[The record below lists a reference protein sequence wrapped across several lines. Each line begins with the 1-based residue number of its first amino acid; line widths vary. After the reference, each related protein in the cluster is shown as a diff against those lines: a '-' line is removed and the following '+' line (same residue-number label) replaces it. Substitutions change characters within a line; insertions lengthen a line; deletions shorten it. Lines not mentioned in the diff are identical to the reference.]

1 MIALKLFFATYG
13 KWFKL
18 GAWALLAV
26 MVLSAWLYVS
36 HLQNTRDSALKEV
49 AGLQKTLDDERT
61 AAKALAD
68 AKVETAN
75 AASTVAATQVVQKK
89 REIEQGS
96 QDLKREISNV
106 YAQKLVTTPNDA
118 AQAATASAFGGA
130 ESSLQQYPKISVG
143 GTQVRGVG
151 GFVEP
156 AGSCFGGDFGRLWNA
171 ANASAGG
178 VSSATAP

>member
-13 KWFKL
+13 KWFKF
-18 GAWALLAV
+18 GAWALLVV

-68 AKVETAN
+68 AKVETAK

-89 REIEQGS
+89 REIEQSS

-106 YAQKLVTTPNDA
+106 YQAKSGATSGVRASQEKESGSYGSESIALGYSASGLESIRDDGGIRFGVT
-118 AQAATASAFGGA
+118 
-130 ESSLQQYPKISVG
+130 
-143 GTQVRGVG
+143 
-151 GFVEP
+151 
-156 AGSCFGGDFGRLWNA
+156 CFGGDFKRLWNA
-171 ANASAGG
+171 ANTSAGG
-178 VSSATAP
+178 VSSPTAP